1 MKKGN
6 KSRMTLERYEKL
18 DGLGFKWSTS
28 IEKKGGSAK
37 KVGKEDDSSKDDG
50 AAATKKKTDE
60 ATADDVNAEVE
71 ATIAAASEAALGR
84 RCNVHRHARD
94 RARRSRVAHGGD
106 GPHVDPRSVRILQE
120 RRCGRGRLR
129 HGVAVRGEARLVCVD
144 AWLCQP

>member
-1 MKKGN
+1 MIRSSNKKLYRLKQTQGYAKDKELANWVRNQRLEQANMKKGN

-37 KVGKEDDSSKDDG
+37 KAGKEDDSSKDDG

-71 ATIAAASEAALGR
+71 ATIAAASEAA
-84 RCNVHRHARD
+84 AE
-94 RARRSRVAHGGD
+94 AT
-106 GPHVDPRSVRILQE
+106 E
-120 RRCGRGRLR
+120 
-129 HGVAVRGEARLVCVD
+129 GVEV
-144 AWLCQP
+144 